1 MVLCPTCRREWKVNG
16 AVRSFERCCVC
27 RCTRFYRQKMFPRWL
42 GIGLVVVGAIASIWT
57 YGLSIVGV
65 FLVDLLIYRSV
76 PEMAVCYQCRAEVR
90 GVPLP
95 DRVFPFRHHLAEGYE
110 ARRSKWL
117 ERLAAVDVEADRS
130 GLEKAKGPIP

>member
-1 MVLCPTCRREWKVNG
+1 
-16 AVRSFERCCVC
+16 
-27 RCTRFYRQKMFPRWL
+27 MFPRWL

-95 DRVFPFRHHLAEGYE
+95 DRVLPFRHHLAEGYE

-117 ERLAAVDVEADRS
+117 ERLAAVDVEVDRS